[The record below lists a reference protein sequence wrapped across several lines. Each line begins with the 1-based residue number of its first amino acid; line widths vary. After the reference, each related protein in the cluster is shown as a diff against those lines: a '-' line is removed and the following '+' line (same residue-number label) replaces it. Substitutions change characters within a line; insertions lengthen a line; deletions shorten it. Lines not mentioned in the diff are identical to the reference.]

1 MFSVNTHYS
10 LYSISYRDKAVAKI
24 VNMGDGEI
32 TVYSTV
38 LRWKS
43 LRQSASGI
51 FSASAYWFL
60 AVTQAKLNQWPC
72 FFFFDLEGKWT
83 DLKHFLKKNLVSTGC
98 RYLHRFLKW
107 DIDLMRLEA
116 YSTAA
121 AFTENSAVFPGSI
134 WFKKSLTFTGLLTSR
149 SKKLL

>member
-10 LYSISYRDKAVAKI
+10 LYSISYTDRAVAKI
-24 VNMGDGEI
+24 VNMGDGKI

-43 LRQSASGI
+43 LWQSASGI

-60 AVTQAKLNQWPC
+60 AVKKAKLNQRLC
-72 FFFFDLEGKWT
+72 FFDLEGKWK
-83 DLKHFLKKNLVSTGC
+83 DLKHFFLKILVSTGC

-121 AFTENSAVFPGSI
+121 AFTENSAVFPGSVR
-134 WFKKSLTFTGLLTSR
+134 L
-149 SKKLL
+149 